1 MLNKSVARR
10 YAEAFF
16 SIAQEAKKIDEYQV
30 ELETIISSLTEVEG
44 MKEYLGHLLVPVREK
59 KELVQKIFG
68 TQLSPMTMNFLLM
81 IIDKRRE
88 GYLEIIYREFVEMAD
103 DSRDIKKAELF
114 AAREVPKQELE
125 DLAKR
130 LSSSTGKTVLLK
142 QTVDPSLLG
151 GVKIR
156 MGDQIV
162 DGTVAKKLQMLQ
174 ENLKHAKIS

>member
-16 SIAQEAKKIDEYQV
+16 SIAQGNNKIDAYQE
-30 ELETIISSLTEVEG
+30 ELEKVITSLTEVEG
-44 MKEYLGHLLVPVREK
+44 MKQYLGHLLVPVREK

-68 TQLSPMTMNFLLM
+68 DQLSPMTMNFLLM

-88 GYLEIIYREFVEMAD
+88 SYLEIIYREFVDMAD
-103 DSRDIKKAELF
+103 ESRDITKAELY
-114 AAREVPKQELE
+114 AAREVPKQEMD
-125 DLAKR
+125 DLAQK

-142 QTVDPSLLG
+142 LTVDPALLG

-162 DGTVAKKLQMLQ
+162 DGTVAKRLQMLK

>member
-16 SIAQEAKKIDEYQV
+16 SIAREAKKIDEYQV
-30 ELETIISSLTEVEG
+30 ELEKVITSLNEVEG
-44 MKEYLGHLLVPVREK
+44 MKEYLDHLLIPTREK
-59 KELVQKIFG
+59 KDLIEKVFG
-68 TQLSPMTMNFLLM
+68 GQLSSMTMNFLLM

-88 GYLEIIYREFVEMAD
+88 SYLEVIYGEFVDMAD
-103 DSRDIKKAELF
+103 ESRDIKKAELF
-114 AAREVPKQELE
+114 AAREVPKEELD

-130 LSSSTGKTVLLK
+130 LSSSTGKKVLLK

-162 DGTVAKKLQMLQ
+162 DGTVTKKLQMLK
-174 ENLKHAKIS
+174 ENLMNAKIS

>member
-16 SIAQEAKKIDEYQV
+16 SIAQEASKIDEYQA
-30 ELETIISSLTEVEG
+30 ELEKVIQSITEVEG

-59 KELVQKIFG
+59 KELIQKIFG
-68 TQLSPMTMNFLLM
+68 SQLSPMTMNFLLM
-81 IIDKRRE
+81 VIDKRRE
-88 GYLEIIYREFVEMAD
+88 SYLEVIYGEFVEMAD
-103 DSRDIKKAELF
+103 ESRNIKKAELF
-114 AAREVPKQELE
+114 AARDVPEK
-125 DLAKR
+125 DLADLAQK

-142 QTVDPSLLG
+142 LTVDPALLG

-162 DGTVAKKLQMLQ
+162 DGTIAKKLQMLK